1 MTTNVAQER
10 RPTTNSFWVDAN
22 GNPTGGISTGQGFTI
37 AWQNGVQERN
47 GAFLEEVL
55 GACKARFEFFQESK
69 FACEENADAIAGIQA
84 ALDAMGRRF
93 AKRAAAGIEGTYKT
107 E

>member
-1 MTTNVAQER
+1 MSNA
-10 RPTTNSFWVDAN
+10 FWTDAD

-55 GACKARFEFFQESK
+55 GACKARFEFFQDSK
-69 FACEENADAIAGIQA
+69 FACPENEEAIAGIEA
-84 ALDAMGRRF
+84 ALRAMGRRF
-93 AKRAAAGIEGTYKT
+93 AARATRGVEGTY
-107 E
+107 EP

>member
-1 MTTNVAQER
+1 MTTNVSYER
-10 RPTTNSFWVDAN
+10 RPVRNAFWVDDN
-22 GNPTGGISTGQGFTI
+22 GNPTGGITSGEGFTI

-55 GACKARFEFFQESK
+55 GACLARFEFFQDSK
-69 FACEENADAIAGIQA
+69 FACEENADAIDGIKA

-93 AKRAAAGIEGTYKT
+93 ANRAARGVEGSYSV
-107 E
+107 